1 MDHQLERAS
10 GIAIYRQIAES
21 IRLQI
26 KSEKLTPGDR
36 IPAEETLAA
45 QFGVAKMTVRQALN
59 ELADDGFVVRKH
71 GLGTFV
77 SNPKINRR
85 ATRMTGFHEDML
97 ESGMKPHSVLLA
109 GRIEDASPTLQKRL
123 GLAGPEPMVFI
134 HRVRMSGREPAA
146 ITASYFRAD
155 LCRGLLE
162 MNMEANSLY
171 TLIEQGLNLPLG
183 WVEQRVE
190 AIQASA
196 EAAKYLNLKR
206 GTPILKVDRLT
217 CLKDGRLVGFSE
229 SLYRSDRY
237 VLTSV
242 LYR

>member
-1 MDHQLERAS
+1 MQHQLERVN
-10 GIAIYRQIAES
+10 GVAIYRQIAES

-26 KSEKLTPGDR
+26 NSDKLTAGDQL
-36 IPAEETLAA
+36 PAEDVLAA
-45 QFGVAKMTVRQALN
+45 KYGVARMTVRQALN
-59 ELADDGFVVRKH
+59 ELAGDGVLVRKH

-77 SNPKINRR
+77 SNPKIHRR

-97 ESGMKPHSVLLA
+97 ESGLKPHSVLLA
-109 GRIEDASPTLQKRL
+109 GRIEDASPALQKRL
-123 GLAGPEPMVFI
+123 GLSGPEPMVFI
-134 HRVRMSGREPAA
+134 HRVRMSDQEPAA

-155 LCRGLLE
+155 LCAGLLE
-162 MNMEANSLY
+162 MDMEANSLY
-171 TLIEQGLNLPLG
+171 ALIEQGLHLPLG

-190 AIQASA
+190 AIQASKD
-196 EAAKYLNLKR
+196 AARHLNLKR

-217 CLKDGRLVGFSE
+217 CLKDGRLIGVSE

>member
-1 MDHQLERAS
+1 MDHQLERVN
-10 GIAIYRQIAES
+10 GVAIYRQIAES

-26 KSEKLTPGDR
+26 KADKLTAGDR
-36 IPAEETLAA
+36 LPAEDVLAA
-45 QFGVAKMTVRQALN
+45 KYGVARMTVRQALN
-59 ELADDGFVVRKH
+59 ELAGDGFLVRKH

-77 SNPKINRR
+77 SNPKILRR

-97 ESGMKPHSVLLA
+97 DSGMRPHSVLLEA
-109 GRIEDASPTLQKRL
+109 RIEDASPALQKSL
-123 GLAGPEPMVFI
+123 GLAGPEPMVFV
-134 HRVRMSGREPAA
+134 HRIRMASQEPAA

-155 LCRGLLE
+155 LCGALLD
-162 MNMEANSLY
+162 MDLEANSLY
-171 TLIEQGLNLPLG
+171 SLIERGCRLALG

-190 AIQASA
+190 AIQASK
-196 EAAKYLNLKR
+196 EAAKYLGLKR

-217 CLKDGRLVGFSE
+217 CLKDGRLIGMSE